1 MVYHKVQNRLL
12 CHYCGRTITPPPTA
26 CPECGGP
33 LRYTGFGTQKLEEE
47 LAGLF
52 PAARLLR
59 MDQDTTSQKN
69 AHERKLAAFARQEYD
84 IMLGTQMVA
93 KGLDFEKVTL
103 VGVVGIDSLLFSQ
116 SFRAFE
122 TVFSLVTQVVGR
134 GGRADMPGHAIIQ
147 TSNPEHPVLQ
157 LAARQDYDAFFEQEA
172 AFRRLGLYPPFCSI
186 CVVGFNGGQDGQT
199 LAAAARF
206 AALLRQEASRQP
218 DMPLRVL
225 GPAPMN
231 ILMVND
237 RYRYKLTIKCR
248 NDRAFRAMLGRVLGL
263 YSDEGL
269 PARAA
274 VTVDMN
280 SDGDL

>member
-1 MVYHKVQNRLL
+1 M
-12 CHYCGRTITPPPTA
+12 
-26 CPECGGP
+26 
-33 LRYTGFGTQKLEEE
+33 
-47 LAGLF
+47 
-52 PAARLLR
+52 
-59 MDQDTTSQKN
+59 
-69 AHERKLAAFARQEYD
+69 
-84 IMLGTQMVA
+84 
-93 KGLDFEKVTL
+93 
-103 VGVVGIDSLLFSQ
+103 
-116 SFRAFE
+116 
-122 TVFSLVTQVVGR
+122 FSLVTQVVGR

-157 LAARQDYDAFFEQEA
+157 LAARQDYDAFFAQEA

-186 CVVGFNGGQDGQT
+186 CVVGFNGGQDTTT

-206 AALLRQEASRQP
+206 AVLLRQEASRQP

-263 YSDEGL
+263 YSEEGL